1 MRSRSFMFSALLLAT
16 FAVSACGSSGS
27 PPPKGQDGGGG
38 AGGAGGAASGPGKAL
53 HVDKRGGVILVR
65 AMPEGFG
72 FDVHLYAS
80 MTPEALPPLTIG
92 DGHCDVGSPWMSPF
106 LPPWLPDPIEATDL
120 DLGPTVTADGPLG
133 SFQATPESAMSF
145 DYLYGQAFA
154 DPPYGST
161 WTISNAGS
169 ASGLPAGLLATVK
182 LPGKI
187 DLGNTSELLITPGE
201 AVEATFSGGAG
212 ADTIHMHIQGTSGS
226 ADCYPPPGATSF
238 VIPAEIT
245 SAVGAHATIYL
256 FAEKVDVVTI
266 GGRDVLV
273 VGETDN
279 LD

>member
-16 FAVSACGSSGS
+16 FAASACGSSGS
-27 PPPKGQDGGGG
+27 PPPGGHDGGGG
-38 AGGAGGAASGPGKAL
+38 AGGAGGAVSGAGKTL

-65 AMPEGFG
+65 AMPEGFA

-80 MTPEALPPLTIG
+80 TTPEALPPLTIG
-92 DGHCDVGSPWMSPF
+92 DGHCDVGSPWTAD
-106 LPPWLPDPIEATDL
+106 LIVGTDL

-133 SFQATPESAMSF
+133 SFQATPASATSF
-145 DYLYGQAFA
+145 DYLYGHASA
-154 DPPYGST
+154 DPPYEST
-161 WTISNAGS
+161 WAISNAGS
-169 ASGLPAGLLATVK
+169 ASGLPASSLATVK

-187 DLGNTSELLITPGE
+187 DLGNTLEISITPGE

-212 ADTIHMHIQGTSGS
+212 ADTIHMHIQGSSGS

-245 SAVGAHATIYL
+245 SAVGAQATIYL
-256 FAEKVDVVTI
+256 YAEKIDVITI

-273 VGETDN
+273 IGETDN